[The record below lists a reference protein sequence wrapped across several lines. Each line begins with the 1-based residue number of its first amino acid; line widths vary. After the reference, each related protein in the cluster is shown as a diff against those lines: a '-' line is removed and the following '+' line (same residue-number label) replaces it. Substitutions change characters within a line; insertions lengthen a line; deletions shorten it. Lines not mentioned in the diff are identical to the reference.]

1 MTDNNIGQILKAFN
15 SIESKIDEQNSTL
28 RELQLKVKT
37 LESQNKQLAQM
48 LNKVQKPSAPQTD
61 YEQLAQNKQFQTSV
75 MKSLNAIED
84 KSKKTM
90 ELIKANGGAKKR
102 AWP

>member
-1 MTDNNIGQILKAFN
+1 MSDQNIGQILKAFN
-15 SIESKIDEQNSTL
+15 SIESKIEAQNTTL
-28 RELQLKVKT
+28 KELHLKVKT

-48 LNKVQKPSAPQTD
+48 INKLEKPSAPQTD
-61 YEQLAQNKQFQTSV
+61 YEQLAQNKQFQTNV
-75 MKSLNAIED
+75 TKSLSSIED

-90 ELIKANGGAKKR
+90 ELIKANSGKKR